1 MADASTDDSA
11 ATWEREQN
19 VVWRLG
25 PDRVLVRRISGDGLD
40 LVGAAALVW
49 IALDSPRTRAAL
61 VDEISS
67 VSADLASAEALD
79 AVLRELL
86 ERQLV
91 RESS

>member
-1 MADASTDDSA
+1 MADAGTDYTG
-11 ATWEREQN
+11 ATWEREPN

-25 PDRVLVRRISGDGLD
+25 PDRVLVRRVGGDGLD

-49 IALDSPRTRAAL
+49 VALDGPRTRAGL
-61 VDEISS
+61 VEEISS
-67 VSADLASAEALD
+67 ASTAAAEPEALG
-79 AVLRELL
+79 AALSELL